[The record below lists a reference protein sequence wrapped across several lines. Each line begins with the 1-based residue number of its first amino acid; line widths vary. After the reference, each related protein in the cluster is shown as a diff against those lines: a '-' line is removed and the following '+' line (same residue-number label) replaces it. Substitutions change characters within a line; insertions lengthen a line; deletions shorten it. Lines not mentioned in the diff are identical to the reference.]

1 MFTGILIL
9 IWLLKFYDN
18 LSDGKKEI
26 VNYIIVG
33 GLTTV
38 VSLLSYYLFR
48 LFITDY
54 MVCTVLSWVCAVLFA
69 YITNRLF
76 VFKSSN
82 KVSGELVS
90 FVGSRILSLLSEMA
104 TMFILVDLI
113 KVNDKIS
120 KILVQFLVLVL
131 NYIFSKIFV
140 FKKKKVS

>member
-9 IWLLKFYDN
+9 FWLLKFYDN

-48 LFITDY
+48 LFIADY

-82 KVSGELVS
+82 KVSGELAS